1 MCQNVFFG
9 FLRLKLTFCFGKQI
23 EAIKKKKTRS
33 TMASIRLAHELI
45 DFASVPNSLEI
56 FYLLGPWVI
65 PK

>member
-1 MCQNVFFG
+1 
-9 FLRLKLTFCFGKQI
+9 
-23 EAIKKKKTRS
+23 
-33 TMASIRLAHELI
+33 MASIRLAHELI